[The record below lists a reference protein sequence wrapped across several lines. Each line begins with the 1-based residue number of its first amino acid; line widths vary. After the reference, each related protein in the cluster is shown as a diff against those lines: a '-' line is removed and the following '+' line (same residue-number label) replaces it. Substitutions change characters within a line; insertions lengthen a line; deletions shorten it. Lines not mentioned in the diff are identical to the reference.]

1 MLKGTII
8 ENSLTNKDILKTLHI
23 IKTWQD
29 GNWILHSFQI
39 DEGRIKELSESL
51 NSDPWYI
58 HLWEQGKDRVTVIFK
73 NKIFT
78 LNFSDKSTWT
88 EAVNYG
94 KSLGIPAEQLDF
106 PID

>member
-8 ENSLTNKDILKTLHI
+8 ENSLANKDILKTLQI
-23 IKTWQD
+23 DKTWQA
-29 GNWILHSFQI
+29 GTWILHSIRI
-39 DEGRIKELSESL
+39 DESRIKELSESL
-51 NSDPWYI
+51 KNEPWYI
-58 HLWEQGKDRVTVIFK
+58 HLWEQGKDKVTVIFR

-78 LNFSDKSTWT
+78 ISFSDKSTWT

>member
-8 ENSLTNKDILKTLHI
+8 ENSLINKDILKTLQI

-29 GNWILHSFQI
+29 GDWILHSIQI

-51 NSDPWYI
+51 NNDPWYI
-58 HLWEQGKDRVTVIFK
+58 HLWEKGKDRVTVIFK